1 MGENDCLTGRW
12 SSRKVGPDFCP
23 GFAAGYLCKL
33 ERYFTCLPSLAPCL
47 THLLQEYRARSK
59 CVRVA
64 LKSLT
69 LFTFREHYGLKY
81 ASWQNLFSSVM
92 IFLMLDLLF

>member
-1 MGENDCLTGRW
+1 MGENDRLPGRW
-12 SSRKVGPDFCP
+12 SSRKVGLDFCP

-33 ERYFTCLPSLAPCL
+33 ERYFTCLPSLSPCL
-47 THLLQEYRARSK
+47 IHLLQEYRAHSK

-69 LFTFREHYGLKY
+69 LFKFREPYGLKY
-81 ASWQNLFSSVM
+81 TSWQNLFSSVM
-92 IFLMLDLLF
+92 MFFMLDLLF